1 MRGKTAKE
9 VYHIDIEERCVLK
22 GTRLSMKKRFL
33 NFSLSKKV
41 LLLSGMMII
50 VPLLLAGICIS
61 VYFLSFSVD
70 NSYQSTWQMLDR
82 ALEKLETQWL
92 RTEGIRDACIVN
104 YPLQRLGN
112 GEPERKDYVDAKDF
126 LEESVKQSDIYE
138 NICVVEN
145 GGILM
150 QGGMYV
156 ENMEEG
162 FQKNVEDYF
171 ADNPGSYDCWIVSG
185 GMQRSP
191 YVKYSYSGDVLTYCG
206 LVDSFFSNDFSETL
220 GILYVS
226 VREEELYHVYGDFLA
241 DRTLDYFLMDARG
254 NVLSAKNKEGLGTQ
268 IEEAEKFEENL
279 KKNGEGSFWSGGR
292 IYIYKYSSVVDGY
305 LVSVYSYMEYF
316 AGVILVCAVIGMATL
331 ICMLFVLVY
340 ILIQKKYIVR
350 PIYELVG
357 KFGQI
362 EDGDMRLIDYDGRN
376 DEIGILQLSYNKMV
390 IRLEEMIEEI
400 RQIGDKKKEAEL
412 QALISQINPHF
423 LYNTLDSIHWKAVLN
438 RDGEVAEQVFLLS
451 DVYRYVLSRGKE
463 FITFREEF
471 DFQEKYLSLMK
482 MRFGERLRYERSLEE
497 GLENMYFP
505 KLIVQPLL
513 ENAMIHGI
521 EPKVEGGTISI
532 CVRRESGDI
541 FICIEDTGVGFEKD
555 TDVENDELEKL
566 SGSVAIKNV
575 YSRLRLYYKEA
586 VSFTIHSK
594 KGQGCRV
601 EIRVREEAMLRLAPT
616 SVIKET

>member
-1 MRGKTAKE
+1 M
-9 VYHIDIEERCVLK
+9 
-22 GTRLSMKKRFL
+22 
-33 NFSLSKKV
+33 
-41 LLLSGMMII
+41 
-50 VPLLLAGICIS
+50 
-61 VYFLSFSVD
+61 
-70 NSYQSTWQMLDR
+70 
-82 ALEKLETQWL
+82 
-92 RTEGIRDACIVN
+92 
-104 YPLQRLGN
+104 
-112 GEPERKDYVDAKDF
+112 
-126 LEESVKQSDIYE
+126 
-138 NICVVEN
+138 
-145 GGILM
+145 
-150 QGGMYV
+150 
-156 ENMEEG
+156 
-162 FQKNVEDYF
+162 
-171 ADNPGSYDCWIVSG
+171 
-185 GMQRSP
+185 
-191 YVKYSYSGDVLTYCG
+191 
-206 LVDSFFSNDFSETL
+206 
-220 GILYVS
+220 
-226 VREEELYHVYGDFLA
+226 
-241 DRTLDYFLMDARG
+241 
-254 NVLSAKNKEGLGTQ
+254 
-268 IEEAEKFEENL
+268 
-279 KKNGEGSFWSGGR
+279 
-292 IYIYKYSSVVDGY
+292 
-305 LVSVYSYMEYF
+305 
-316 AGVILVCAVIGMATL
+316 
-331 ICMLFVLVY
+331 
-340 ILIQKKYIVR
+340 
-350 PIYELVG
+350 VG

-438 RDGEVAEQVFLLS
+438 RDGEVAEQVLLLS

-482 MRFGERLRYERSLEE
+482 MRFGERLRYTRSLEE

-555 TDVENDELEKL
+555 TDVENDEVEKL

-586 VSFTIHSK
+586 ASFAIHSK

-601 EIRVREEAMLRLAPT
+601 EIWVHEET
-616 SVIKET
+616 V